1 MQYKYIFGPIL
12 SRRLGISLGVDL
24 VPHKTCSLDCVYC
37 ECGKTTDLT
46 CEQKEYV
53 SFNDVKKELDHFWIH
68 NDNPDYITFSGS
80 GEPTLNNK
88 LGKIIEYIK
97 KNEPSIKTAVL
108 TNSTLF
114 HDPAVREALLK
125 ADLVIPS
132 LDAVSRKAFIKI
144 NRPDKEL
151 DINGIING
159 IVSFAKEYRGK
170 LWLEVLIL
178 PGFNDSE
185 SDLSLLKEAIKRIN
199 PDLIQINTLDRP
211 GTISDIEPASKI
223 ELERVRKTLGF
234 DNIEIIAKTD
244 ENIKVKSE
252 IHEKDI
258 KAAIIKT
265 INRRPCTKQD
275 LLQVLG
281 VETKTLEKYINIL
294 EKEKIIL
301 GKPRERGMFYQTI
314 KDRVYNP

>member
-12 SRRLGISLGVDL
+12 SRRLGISLGIDL

-53 SFNDVKKELDHFWIH
+53 TFKDITKELDHFWAH
-68 NDNPDYITFSGS
+68 NDDPDYITFSGS

-88 LGKIIEYIK
+88 LGQVIEYIK
-97 KNEPSIKTAVL
+97 SSKPYIKTAVL

-114 HDPAVREALLK
+114 QDLAVRQALLE

-132 LDAVSRKAFIKI
+132 LDAVSRKSFIKI
-144 NRPDKEL
+144 NRPDKAL
-151 DINGIING
+151 DINGIIDG
-159 IVSFAKEYRGK
+159 IKTFASEYKGK
-170 LWLEVLIL
+170 IWLEVLIL
-178 PGFNDSE
+178 PGFNDHDSE
-185 SDLSLLKEAIKRIN
+185 LQLLKEAIQKIN
-199 PDLIQINTLDRP
+199 PDLVQINTLDRP
-211 GTISDIEPASKI
+211 GTMSDIEPASKN
-223 ELERVRKTLGF
+223 ELERVKNILGF
-234 DNIEIIAKTD
+234 DNIEIVAKIN
-244 ENIKVKSE
+244 ENIKVKPE
-252 IHEKDI
+252 IKEKDI

-281 VETKTLEKYINIL
+281 VETDILEKYIAIL
-294 EKEKIIL
+294 EQKKIIV
-301 GKPRERGMFYQTI
+301 GKFRERGVFYQTI
-314 KDRVYNP
+314 KENNP

>member
-53 SFNDVKKELDHFWIH
+53 SFKDVARELDHFWIH
-68 NDNPDYITFSGS
+68 NDDPDYITFSGS

-88 LGKIIEYIK
+88 LGRIIEYIK
-97 KNEPSIKTAVL
+97 KSKPFIKTAVL

-114 HDPAVREALLK
+114 NDPDVRQALLK

-132 LDAVSRKAFIKI
+132 LDAVSRRTFIKI
-144 NRPDKEL
+144 NRPDRNL

-159 IVSFAKEYRGK
+159 IETFAKEYRGEM
-170 LWLEVLIL
+170 WLEVLIL
-178 PGFNDSE
+178 PGFNNHK
-185 SDLSLLKEAIKRIN
+185 SDLILLKEAIKRIN

-211 GTISDIEPASKI
+211 GTMSDIEPASKN
-223 ELERVRKTLGF
+223 ELERVKDILGF
-234 DNIEIIAKTD
+234 DNIEIIAKVD
-244 ENIKVKSE
+244 ENIKVKPE
-252 IHEKDI
+252 IKEKDI
-258 KAAIIKT
+258 KASIIKT

-281 VETKTLEKYINIL
+281 VKKNILEKNIITL

-301 GKPRERGMFYQTI
+301 GKPRERGVFYQTI
-314 KDRVYNP
+314 KDKNT